1 MKINLDNW
9 AENRPTFNGGTLFAL
24 RAAQSVE
31 LDSLASALKIDTEE
45 LREIEQGEKE
55 PSAALVGKIADKL
68 GVSKYLLYRSDT
80 PDFTDREPDFRRLD
94 DDSPI
99 SPAGVKAI
107 ATIRQRLR
115 YAAKFLDLNQ
125 VIIPLVR
132 NVESDSAAMR
142 YALNLT
148 TQVQLSMPSQKDLF
162 RYIRYQIEQL
172 GILTFSI
179 SAPTTDFRGF
189 AIYELEKWAIGFN
202 SKDWSWGARSFTL
215 LHELV
220 HVCIGKAGL
229 SDPFRP
235 KGEDERFCNKVASLV
250 LAPSN
255 LLAQIVEASPR
266 EKSDP
271 ISFVKYAA
279 NKLNVSYHMLAIRL
293 EEDRHV
299 NKGYASKWLAEIA
312 KDGRNPDHFTGG
324 GNGGPTSQDV
334 GKTKISYF
342 GNLLPILISE
352 AIRSSK
358 IHRND
363 SLKLF
368 GIKYKFLNQT
378 ASAAHDRV
386 HQQEE
391 WALQSR
397 D

>member
-148 TQVQLSMPSQKDLF
+148 T
-162 RYIRYQIEQL
+162 
-172 GILTFSI
+172 
-179 SAPTTDFRGF
+179 
-189 AIYELEKWAIGFN
+189 
-202 SKDWSWGARSFTL
+202 
-215 LHELV
+215 
-220 HVCIGKAGL
+220 
-229 SDPFRP
+229 
-235 KGEDERFCNKVASLV
+235 
-250 LAPSN
+250 
-255 LLAQIVEASPR
+255 
-266 EKSDP
+266 
-271 ISFVKYAA
+271 
-279 NKLNVSYHMLAIRL
+279 
-293 EEDRHV
+293 
-299 NKGYASKWLAEIA
+299 
-312 KDGRNPDHFTGG
+312 
-324 GNGGPTSQDV
+324 
-334 GKTKISYF
+334 
-342 GNLLPILISE
+342 
-352 AIRSSK
+352 
-358 IHRND
+358 
-363 SLKLF
+363 
-368 GIKYKFLNQT
+368 
-378 ASAAHDRV
+378 
-386 HQQEE
+386 
-391 WALQSR
+391 
-397 D
+397 